1 MTSVIPSDDKRHYCT
16 HAGTGILTVA
26 DVWHRAGHRT
36 GGTSLANLSL
46 TKPDYGV
53 DAPAVM
59 RNLFLFGT
67 LCLLLG
73 IFAPSPLRLGPISLL
88 PRSFYWPAGFLLAEG
103 FLFLLYIK
111 VGKFRHRDFMLN
123 LHRWRGDENVLDV
136 GCGRGLLLAGA
147 AKRIAAVSGTGHATG
162 IDVWSNVDMGGN
174 SSAATQHNLDLEGV
188 SSSLCTLV
196 SQPAQNM
203 SFPDETFDVI
213 VSNLCLHNI
222 YDVPTRRQALLQI
235 VRVLK
240 PGGIALIS
248 DYKRT
253 SEYADEFRKAGLLV
267 EKKRGSLIT
276 TFPPLTVVIARK
288 SM

>member
-1 MTSVIPSDDKRHYCT
+1 VTTS
-16 HAGTGILTVA
+16 
-26 DVWHRAGHRT
+26 
-36 GGTSLANLSL
+36 TSTRL
-46 TKPDYGV
+46 DYGI

-59 RNLFLFGT
+59 RNLFLFGA
-67 LCLLLG
+67 LCLLFA
-73 IFAPSPLRLGPISLL
+73 IFAPSPLHLGPVSLV
-88 PRSFYWPAGFLLAEG
+88 SSTFYWPAGFLIGEG
-103 FLFLLYIK
+103 LLFLLYVK
-111 VGKFRHRDFMLN
+111 VGKFRHRDFMLS
-123 LHRWRGDENVLDV
+123 LYPWRGDENVLDV

-174 SSAATQHNLDLEGV
+174 SAAATQQNLDLEGV
-188 SSSLCTLV
+188 APLCTLV
-196 SQPAQNM
+196 SQPAQDM
-203 SFPDETFDVI
+203 SFPDASFDVI

-222 YDVPTRRQALLQI
+222 YDAPTRHKALHQI

-253 SEYADEFRKAGLLV
+253 GEYADEFRSAGLTV
-267 EKKRGSLIT
+267 KKKRGSLIT

-288 SM
+288 PM